1 MGEGVSWVRGIPACK
16 KYWPSPNLS
25 QRERDK
31 FALFPWERVCFFGGG
46 LCGILVFVGF
56 GIFGGCHAEM
66 LFEDGG
72 EICLVVETNGEGH
85 LGDVDFPLADETRR
99 LLQTMVTDEL
109 TG

>member
-1 MGEGVSWVRGIPACK
+1 
-16 KYWPSPNLS
+16 
-25 QRERDK
+25 
-31 FALFPWERVCFFGGG
+31 
-46 LCGILVFVGF
+46 
-56 GIFGGCHAEM
+56 M

-72 EICLVVETNGEGH
+72 EISLVVETNGEGH